1 MYVLKLRNLL
11 IAFFILIILL
21 VVVSFNTTNKVE
33 TMSKLYTNCIIV
45 DAGHGL
51 PDGGAT
57 ANDIVESDLNL
68 EIAKKLEDRLNSLGY
83 DVIMTRE
90 DENNIADEDKQKSV
104 SEMKRSD
111 LTNRVKII
119 NDSEADFCVSI
130 HLNKYT
136 SGKYWGWQT
145 FYNNASEEGKRLA
158 INIQEGIGNF
168 IDKNNK
174 RQALTISNIKIV
186 DKTNIPVV
194 IVECGF
200 ISNLEEA
207 TLLKDFE
214 YQEKLV
220 SRNLRGNSKI
230 L

>member
-1 MYVLKLRNLL
+1 
-11 IAFFILIILL
+11 
-21 VVVSFNTTNKVE
+21 
-33 TMSKLYTNCIIV
+33 
-45 DAGHGL
+45 
-51 PDGGAT
+51 
-57 ANDIVESDLNL
+57 
-68 EIAKKLEDRLNSLGY
+68 
-83 DVIMTRE
+83 
-90 DENNIADEDKQKSV
+90 
-104 SEMKRSD
+104 MKRSD

-130 HLNKYT
+130 HLNKY
-136 SGKYWGWQT
+136 SSEKYWGWQT
-145 FYNNASEEGKRLA
+145 FYNSASEEGKRLA
-158 INIQEGIGNF
+158 VNIQKGIGNF
-168 IDKNNK
+168 IDKNNN

-207 TLLKDFE
+207 TLLKDSE

-220 SRNLRGNSKI
+220 SRNLRGNSRI